1 MMTVV
6 EYEDDEVNELV
17 EIRIS
22 SMLEF
27 LMSQIGL

>member
-1 MMTVV
+1 MTIV

-27 LMSQIGL
+27 LMSQNGL